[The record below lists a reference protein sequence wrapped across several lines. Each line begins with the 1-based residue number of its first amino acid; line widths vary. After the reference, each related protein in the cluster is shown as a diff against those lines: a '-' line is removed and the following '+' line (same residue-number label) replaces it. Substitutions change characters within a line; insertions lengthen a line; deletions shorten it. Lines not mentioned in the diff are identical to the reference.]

1 MNFLAKEETE
11 TQKTN
16 DEHKNTRT
24 VAGVKSSV
32 LFLDFN
38 NFFLP
43 NSSTPTSSKGC
54 L

>member
-24 VAGVKSSV
+24 VAGVKSSIIS
-32 LFLDFN
+32 
-38 NFFLP
+38 FFQTLP
-43 NSSTPTSSKGC
+43 LLLLPKAVFKNT
-54 L
+54 

>member
-24 VAGVKSSV
+24 VADVKSSV
-32 LFLDFN
+32 LFLELN

-43 NSSTPTSSKGC
+43 NSSTPTSPKVC
-54 L
+54 V